1 MRVRTQSGRHEQE
14 FQNDENYMLLLVI
27 GECCDK
33 DGSNVTERG
42 GANESGLEGEDK
54 SDKHLLKFELR

>member
-14 FQNDENYMLLLVI
+14 LQNDENYMLLLGI
-27 GECCDK
+27 GECW